1 MEKYLLMQQP
11 SSLREKNKS
20 GVRKPISMTDN
31 SKLVI
36 IKLIHT
42 LIWVFFNVVIF
53 YLLYAVL
60 TDKIDKWV
68 WICLGL
74 IALETVTLI
83 IFKRVCPVTLVARR
97 YSGSTRHNFDI
108 YLPEWLAK
116 YNKQI
121 YTVIVIIILLLLAW
135 RLVT

>member
-1 MEKYLLMQQP
+1 
-11 SSLREKNKS
+11 
-20 GVRKPISMTDN
+20 MTDN

-135 RLVT
+135 RLVA